1 MKKAYLNEN
10 GSSETIITAIF
21 LITAIIAAGFV
32 INAVLPIVSTM
43 SGTFQSSTNAADEK
57 MRTDF
62 KIVATFANQT
72 PGVGGYD
79 IYMKNTGSE
88 RIHISVI
95 DQSEV
100 FCGQKGHFGRLTNT
114 TPNTDP
120 VPGYW
125 KASIIPNTDDY
136 WNPGETLWIIATPP
150 IPAQANPV
158 FFQFILPNGIWRS
171 IEFSV

>member
-100 FCGQKGHFGRLTNT
+100 FCGSEGNRLTHGLST
-114 TPNTDP
+114 TPTKDE
-120 VPGYW
+120 W
-125 KASIIPNTDDY
+125 TASILSNTENDIY
-136 WNPGETLWIIATPP
+136 WDPGETLWINAYPDPP
-150 IPAQANPV
+150 VTSNPV

-171 IEFSV
+171 IKFSVG